1 MPRRGWTGKSARGES
16 ALASLLR
23 AAERTGILVSIANRR
38 LTAAQARRIA
48 VAAQGFSEPRPSGK
62 VTRAHLRQLISR
74 IQVLQL
80 DSVSVAVRAHYAP
93 VFSRLGPYDRDVL
106 DSAAWGPAPM
116 PAGDRPEEKPDSTG
130 RGPAPTRL
138 LAEYWAH
145 EAALMAVDDWPL
157 LRWRMREYRHGRWGT
172 HIVKANPQL
181 AEDIVAAVAEL
192 GPSTAGQIEA
202 HLATEPGGPR
212 GSWWGS
218 RTDTKWVAEALF
230 ASGVLTTATRV
241 GFARHYDLVERVLP
255 ASVLAR
261 EVDDD
266 EAIRELTLRAAT
278 ALGLGTEADIRDYFR
293 LSAQQ
298 VKPAL
303 AELLAAG
310 EIERVEVDGW
320 SAPAYLCAGRTV
332 PRRDR
337 GTALLCPFDP
347 LIFFRPRVERLFGFH
362 YRIEIYTPAA
372 KRQYGYYVWPL
383 LMDGRLVARVDLKAD
398 RAANS
403 LRVVGAFGEPD
414 VPRAQVAA
422 ALASELES
430 MASWLGL
437 GGFSVSG
444 RGDLAPELRAVT
456 KRAG

>member
-1 MPRRGWTGKSARGES
+1 MRNPT
-16 ALASLLR
+16 
-23 AAERTGILVSIANRR
+23 
-38 LTAAQARRIA
+38 LTAAQARRLA
-48 VAAQGFSEPRPSGK
+48 VAAQGFSEPRPGGPI
-62 VTRAHLRQLISR
+62 TRAHLRRLISR

-106 DSAAWGPAPM
+106 DRAAWGPRSA
-116 PAGDRPEEKPDSTG
+116 
-130 RGPAPTRL
+130 RL

-157 LRWRMREYRHGRWGT
+157 LRWRMRQYRHGRWGT

-181 AEDIVAAVAEL
+181 AEDIVGAVAEL

-202 HLATEPGGPR
+202 PLAAEPRTGAGRPKKV
-212 GSWWGS
+212 WWTRS
-218 RTDTKWVAEALF
+218 DTKWVAEALF

-261 EVDDD
+261 RVADD
-266 EAIRELTLRAAT
+266 EAVRELTLRAAT
-278 ALGLGTEADIRDYFR
+278 ALGVGTEADIRDYFR

-298 VKPAL
+298 VKPAI

-310 EIERVEVDGW
+310 EIERVGVDGW
-320 SAPAYLCAGRTV
+320 SAPAYLRAGRTV
-332 PRRDR
+332 PRTDR

-347 LIFFRPRVERLFGFH
+347 LIFFRPRVERLFGFN
-362 YRIEIYTPAA
+362 YRVEIYVPAD
-372 KRQYGYYVWPL
+372 KREYGYYVWPL

-398 RAANS
+398 RATNS

-414 VPRAQVAA
+414 VSRASVAA
-422 ALASELES
+422 ALTGELES

-444 RGDLAPELRAVT
+444 RGDLAGELRAAA

>member
-1 MPRRGWTGKSARGES
+1 
-16 ALASLLR
+16 
-23 AAERTGILVSIANRR
+23 VSTRK
-38 LTAAQARRIA
+38 LSAAQARRIA
-48 VAAQGFSEPRPSGK
+48 VAAQGFNEPRPGGGI
-62 VTRAHLRQLISR
+62 TRAHLRRLISR

-106 DSAAWGPAPM
+106 DRAAWGP
-116 PAGDRPEEKPDSTG
+116 RSS
-130 RGPAPTRL
+130 RL

-157 LRWRMREYRHGRWGT
+157 LRWRMRQYRHGRWGT

-181 AEDIVAAVAEL
+181 VEDVVAAVAEL
-192 GPSTAGQIEA
+192 GPSTAGQIEE
-202 HLATEPGGPR
+202 HLAAEPRRKKGT
-212 GSWWGS
+212 WWTRS
-218 RTDTKWVAEALF
+218 DTKWVAEALF

-261 EVDDD
+261 EVDDA
-266 EAIRELTLRAAT
+266 EAIRELALRAAT
-278 ALGLGTEADIRDYFR
+278 ALGVGTEADIRDYFR

-298 VKPAL
+298 VKPAI

-310 EIERVEVDGW
+310 EIEAVDVDGW
-320 SAPAYLCAGRTV
+320 SVPAYLHTGRSV
-332 PRRDR
+332 PRVDR

-347 LIFFRPRVERLFGFH
+347 LIFFRPRVERLFDFH

-383 LMDGRLVARVDLKAD
+383 LVDGELMARVDLKAD
-398 RAANS
+398 RVADT
-403 LRVVGAFGEPD
+403 LRVLGAFAEPD
-414 VPRAQVAA
+414 APRPRVAA
-422 ALASELES
+422 ALAGELES

-437 GGFSVSG
+437 GGFTVSG
-444 RGDLAPELRAVT
+444 RGDLAAALRTAA
-456 KRAG
+456 KRVS

>member
-1 MPRRGWTGKSARGES
+1 MST
-16 ALASLLR
+16 
-23 AAERTGILVSIANRR
+23 RR
-38 LTAAQARRIA
+38 LSAAQARRIA
-48 VAAQGFSEPRPSGK
+48 VAAQGFTEPRPGGQI
-62 VTRAHLRQLISR
+62 TRAHLKRLISR

-106 DSAAWGPAPM
+106 DRAAWGP
-116 PAGDRPEEKPDSTG
+116 RSS
-130 RGPAPTRL
+130 RL

-145 EAALMAVDDWPL
+145 EAALMAVEDWSL
-157 LRWRMREYRHGRWGT
+157 LRWRMRQYRHGRWGT
-172 HIVKANPQL
+172 HIVKANPRL
-181 AEDIVAAVAEL
+181 AEKVVAAVAEL

-202 HLATEPGGPR
+202 HLAAGPRGPR

-218 RTDTKWVAEALF
+218 RSDTKWVAEALF
-230 ASGVLTTATRV
+230 SAGVLTTATRV

-255 ASVLAR
+255 AAVLAR

-266 EAIRELTLRAAT
+266 EALRELTLRAAT
-278 ALGLGTEADIRDYFR
+278 ALGVGTEADIRDYFR
-293 LSAQQ
+293 LSAAQ
-298 VKPAL
+298 VKPAI
-303 AELLAAG
+303 AQLLAAG
-310 EIERVEVDGW
+310 DIERVDVDGW
-320 SAPAYLCAGRTV
+320 SAPAYLRAGRTV
-332 PRRDR
+332 PRADR

-347 LIFFRPRVERLFGFH
+347 LIFFRPRVERLFEFH

-398 RAANS
+398 RPADT
-403 LRVVGAFGEPD
+403 LRVVGAFVEPD
-414 VPRAQVAA
+414 APKARVAA
-422 ALASELES
+422 ALAGELRS

-444 RGDLAPELRAVT
+444 RGDLAADLRAMS
-456 KRAG
+456 

>member
-1 MPRRGWTGKSARGES
+1 MSAT
-16 ALASLLR
+16 
-23 AAERTGILVSIANRR
+23 TGILGAVSIRTPR

-48 VAAQGFSEPRPSGK
+48 VAAQGFSEPRAGGK
-62 VTRAHLRQLISR
+62 ITRAHLRRLIAR

-106 DSAAWGPAPM
+106 DRAAWGPRSA
-116 PAGDRPEEKPDSTG
+116 
-130 RGPAPTRL
+130 RL

-145 EAALMAVDDWPL
+145 EAALMAVEDWPL
-157 LRWRMREYRHGRWGT
+157 LRWRMRQYRHGRWGT

-181 AEDIVAAVAEL
+181 ADKIVAAVAEL

-202 HLATEPGGPR
+202 HLSAEPRGPR
-212 GSWWGS
+212 GAWWGS
-218 RTDTKWVAEALF
+218 RSDTKWVAEALF

-266 EAIRELTLRAAT
+266 EAVRELTLRAAT
-278 ALGLGTEADIRDYFR
+278 ALGVGTEADIRDYFR

-298 VKPAL
+298 IKPAIAAL
-303 AELLAAG
+303 VAAG
-310 EIERVEVDGW
+310 EIERVDVDGW
-320 SAPAYLCAGRTV
+320 SAPAYLRAGQTV
-332 PRRDR
+332 PRVDR

-398 RAANS
+398 RAADS

-414 VPRAQVAA
+414 VPRADVAA
-422 ALASELES
+422 ALAGELES

-437 GGFSVSG
+437 GGFAVSG
-444 RGDLAPELRAVT
+444 RGDLAEELRA
-456 KRAG
+456 AA

>member
-1 MPRRGWTGKSARGES
+1 MSA
-16 ALASLLR
+16 
-23 AAERTGILVSIANRR
+23 R

-48 VAAQGFSEPRPSGK
+48 VAAQGFNEPRPTGP
-62 VTRAHLRQLISR
+62 VTRAHLKRLISR

-106 DSAAWGPAPM
+106 DRAAWGPRRA
-116 PAGDRPEEKPDSTG
+116 
-130 RGPAPTRL
+130 RL

-157 LRWRMREYRHGRWGT
+157 LRWRMRQYPHGRWGT
-172 HIVKANPQL
+172 HIVKANPRL
-181 AEDIVAAVAEL
+181 ADEIVAAVAEL

-202 HLATEPGGPR
+202 HLAGGPRGPR

-218 RTDTKWVAEALF
+218 RSDTKWVAEALF
-230 ASGVLTTATRV
+230 SSGVLTTATRV

-255 ASVLAR
+255 ADVLAR
-261 EVDDD
+261 RVDDD

-278 ALGLGTEADIRDYFR
+278 ALGVGTEADIRDYFR
-293 LSAQQ
+293 LPAPR
-298 VKPAL
+298 VKPAIGD
-303 AELLAAG
+303 LLAAG
-310 EIERVEVDGW
+310 EIERVSVDGW
-320 SAPAYLCAGRTV
+320 SAPAYLRAGRTV
-332 PRRDR
+332 PRADR

-347 LIFFRPRVERLFGFH
+347 LIFFRPRVERLFEFA

-372 KRQYGYYVWPL
+372 KRKYGYYVWPFL
-383 LMDGRLVARVDLKAD
+383 LDGRLVARVDLKAD
-398 RAANS
+398 RGADS

-414 VPRAQVAA
+414 ISRPRVAA
-422 ALASELES
+422 ALAGELES

-437 GGFSVSG
+437 GGLSVSG
-444 RGDLAPELRAVT
+444 QGDLAPALRAAA
-456 KRAG
+456 RHALR